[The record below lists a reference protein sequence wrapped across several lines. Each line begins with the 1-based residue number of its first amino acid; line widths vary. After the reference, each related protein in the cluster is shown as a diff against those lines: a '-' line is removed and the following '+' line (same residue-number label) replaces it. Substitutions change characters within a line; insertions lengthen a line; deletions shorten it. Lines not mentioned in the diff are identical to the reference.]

1 MRALQMPNWFNA
13 RRCLLA
19 AALVAGLA
27 PAARALDWPTRP
39 VRIVAPSTPGG
50 AADLFGRLLAD
61 KLSQLMHQR
70 FYVDNRA
77 GGGGLIGANIVAHA
91 EPDGYTF
98 VTSSLAYHVIEPA
111 ASANPGFDPM
121 RDATHIAYVGG
132 PPNVFIVS
140 PALGVRTLP
149 ELIGRGRDKTLD
161 FVSPGNGTVGHL
173 LVEAFA
179 QKAGMKVQH
188 IPHKGSA
195 QAMLDLLAGNVLFGS
210 MTWSSAL
217 GQIRAGKVIPVA
229 VSSKARV
236 AEYPGVPTLA
246 ESGYPDLV
254 ANTWYALTGPAGV
267 PDEIVQKLNRAV
279 AEVLA
284 MSDVRKRL
292 DDDAIEREPMS
303 PEQVTKFFAGEIAK
317 WGPIAKE
324 FVKHGD

>member
-1 MRALQMPNWFNA
+1 VL
-13 RRCLLA
+13 RRLIVA
-19 AALVAGLA
+19 TALVAGLA
-27 PAARALDWPTRP
+27 PPAHALDWPSRP

-50 AADLFGRLLAD
+50 AADLFGRLMAD
-61 KLSQLMHQR
+61 KLSQVLHQR

-91 EPDGYTF
+91 EPDGYTL

-121 RDATHIAYVGG
+121 RDATHIAYIGG
-132 PPNVFIVS
+132 PPNAFIVS
-140 PALGVRTLP
+140 PALGVHSLP
-149 ELIGRGRDKTLD
+149 ELVARGRDKTLD

-173 LVEAFA
+173 LVEALA
-179 QKAGMKVQH
+179 RDAGMKVQH

-210 MTWSSAL
+210 MTYSSAL
-217 GQIRAGKVIPVA
+217 GQIRAGKVIAVA
-229 VSSKARV
+229 VSSRARV
-236 AEYPGVPTLA
+236 AEYPNVPTLA

-254 ANTWYALTGPAGV
+254 ANTWYALSGPAGL

-279 AEVLA
+279 AEVLE
-284 MSDVRKRL
+284 MPDVRKRL
-292 DDDAIEREPMS
+292 DDDAIEREPMT
-303 PEQVTKFFAGEIAK
+303 PAQVTKLFAGEIAK
-317 WGPIAKE
+317 WGPIAKR

>member
-1 MRALQMPNWFNA
+1 MTRAFLFA
-13 RRCLLA
+13 VALAICLH
-19 AALVAGLA
+19 A
-27 PAARALDWPTRP
+27 PAQALDWPTRA

-50 AADLFGRLLAD
+50 AADLFGRLMAD
-61 KLSQLMHQR
+61 KLSQVLHQR

-121 RDATHIAYVGG
+121 RDATHVAYIGG

-140 PALGVRTLP
+140 PALGVHSLP
-149 ELIGRGRDKTLD
+149 ELIARGRDKTLD

-217 GQIRAGKVIPVA
+217 GQIRAGKVIPIA
-229 VSSKARV
+229 VSSRARV
-236 AEYPGVPTLA
+236 AEYPDVPTLA

-254 ANTWYALTGPAGV
+254 ANTWYALSGPARL
-267 PDEIVQKLNRAV
+267 PDEIVLKLNRAV

-284 MSDVRKRL
+284 LPDVKKKL
-292 DDDAIEREPMS
+292 DDDAIEREPMT
-303 PEQVTKFFAGEIAK
+303 PEQVTKFFAGEIAR
-317 WGPIAKE
+317 WGPIARQ
-324 FVKHGD
+324 FVRHGD

>member
-1 MRALQMPNWFNA
+1 L
-13 RRCLLA
+13 
-19 AALVAGLA
+19 
-27 PAARALDWPTRP
+27 
-39 VRIVAPSTPGG
+39 
-50 AADLFGRLLAD
+50 
-61 KLSQLMHQR
+61 
-70 FYVDNRA
+70 
-77 GGGGLIGANIVAHA
+77 
-91 EPDGYTF
+91 
-98 VTSSLAYHVIEPA
+98 
-111 ASANPGFDPM
+111 
-121 RDATHIAYVGG
+121 
-132 PPNVFIVS
+132 
-140 PALGVRTLP
+140 
-149 ELIGRGRDKTLD
+149 
-161 FVSPGNGTVGHL
+161 
-173 LVEAFA
+173 A

-210 MTWSSAL
+210 MTYSSAL

-236 AEYPGVPTLA
+236 AEYPDVPTLA

-284 MSDVRKRL
+284 MPDVKKRL
-292 DDDAIEREPMS
+292 DDDAIERDPMS

-317 WGPIAKE
+317 WGPIAKR

>member
-1 MRALQMPNWFNA
+1 MRRMMRAWF
-13 RRCLLA
+13 LA
-19 AALVAGLA
+19 AALVAGLSPSA
-27 PAARALDWPTRP
+27 HALDWPTRP

-50 AADLFGRLLAD
+50 AADLFGRLMAD
-61 KLSQLMHQR
+61 KLSQLLHQR

-121 RDATHIAYVGG
+121 RDATHVAYIGG

-140 PALGVRTLP
+140 PALGVQSLP
-149 ELIGRGRDKTLD
+149 GLIARGRDQTLD

-210 MTWSSAL
+210 MTYSSAL

-229 VSSKARV
+229 VSSRGRV
-236 AEYPGVPTLA
+236 VEYPDVPTLA
-246 ESGYPDLV
+246 QSGYPDLV
-254 ANTWYALTGPAGV
+254 ANTWYALSGPAGL
-267 PDEIVQKLNRAV
+267 PGEIVQKLNRAV
-279 AEVLA
+279 AEVLELP
-284 MSDVRKRL
+284 DVKKRL
-292 DDDAIEREPMS
+292 DDDAIEREPMT
-303 PEQVTKFFAGEIAK
+303 PEQVTAFFAAEIAR
-317 WGPIAKE
+317 WGPIAKR
-324 FVKHGD
+324 FVKHGG

>member
-1 MRALQMPNWFNA
+1 MRDW
-13 RRCLLA
+13 LLA
-19 AALVAGLA
+19 AALVVGLTPVA
-27 PAARALDWPTRP
+27 HALDWPTRP

-50 AADLFGRLLAD
+50 AADLFARLMAD
-61 KLSQLMHQR
+61 KLSQVLHQR

-91 EPDGYTF
+91 EPDGYTL

-121 RDATHIAYVGG
+121 RDATHVAYVGG
-132 PPNVFIVS
+132 PPNAFIVS
-140 PALGVRTLP
+140 PVLGVRSLP
-149 ELIGRGRDKTLD
+149 ELIARGRDKALD

-217 GQIRAGKVIPVA
+217 GQIRGGKVVPIA
-229 VSSKARV
+229 VSSRARV
-236 AEYPGVPTLA
+236 AEYPNVPTLA

-254 ANTWYALTGPAGV
+254 ANTWYALSGPAGL

-284 MSDVRKRL
+284 MPDVRKKL
-292 DDDAIEREPMS
+292 DDDAIEREPMT
-303 PEQVTKFFAGEIAK
+303 PAQVTKLFAGEITK
-317 WGPIAKE
+317 WGPIAKR

>member
-1 MRALQMPNWFNA
+1 
-13 RRCLLA
+13 
-19 AALVAGLA
+19 
-27 PAARALDWPTRP
+27 
-39 VRIVAPSTPGG
+39 
-50 AADLFGRLLAD
+50 
-61 KLSQLMHQR
+61 
-70 FYVDNRA
+70 
-77 GGGGLIGANIVAHA
+77 
-91 EPDGYTF
+91 
-98 VTSSLAYHVIEPA
+98 
-111 ASANPGFDPM
+111 M
-121 RDATHIAYVGG
+121 RDATHVAYIGG

-149 ELIGRGRDKTLD
+149 ELIARGRANTLD
-161 FVSPGNGTVGHL
+161 FVSPGNGTLGHL

-179 QKAGMKVQH
+179 RDADMKVQH

-210 MTWSSAL
+210 MTYSSAL

-236 AEYPGVPTLA
+236 AEYPDVPTLA

-284 MSDVRKRL
+284 MPDVKKRL
-292 DDDAIEREPMS
+292 DDDAIERDPMS

-317 WGPIAKE
+317 WGPIAKR

>member
-1 MRALQMPNWFNA
+1 MMRSSM
-13 RRCLLA
+13 LLA
-19 AALVAGLA
+19 AA
-27 PAARALDWPTRP
+27 ALSIAIASSAHAVDWPTRP

-50 AADLFGRLLAD
+50 AADLFGRLVAD
-61 KLSQLMHQR
+61 NLTAQLKQR

-77 GGGGLIGANIVAHA
+77 GGGGLIGAAFVAHA

-98 VTSSLAYHVIEPA
+98 VTSSIAYHAIEPA

-121 RDATHIAYVGG
+121 RDATHVAYMGG

-140 PALGVRTLP
+140 PALGVHSLP
-149 ELIGRGRDKTLD
+149 ELIARGRDKTLD

-210 MTWSSAL
+210 MTYSSAL

-236 AEYPGVPTLA
+236 PEYPDVPTLA

-267 PDEIVQKLNRAV
+267 PEEIVTKLNHAV
-279 AEVLA
+279 AEVLE
-284 MSDVRKRL
+284 MPDVKKRL
-292 DDDAIEREPMS
+292 DDDAIEREPMT
-303 PEQVTKFFAGEIAK
+303 PEQVSKFVASEVEK
-317 WGPIAKE
+317 WGPIAKKY
-324 FVKHGD
+324 VHGP

>member
-1 MRALQMPNWFNA
+1 MDEHDRMTRVW
-13 RRCLLA
+13 LLA
-19 AALVAGLA
+19 AALATALA
-27 PAARALDWPTRP
+27 PAAHAVDWPTRP

-50 AADLFGRLLAD
+50 AADLFGRLMAD
-61 KLSQLMHQR
+61 KLSQLLHQR

-91 EPDGYTF
+91 APDGYTF

-111 ASANPGFDPM
+111 ASANPEFDPM
-121 RDATHIAYVGG
+121 RDATHVAYIGG
-132 PPNVFIVS
+132 PPSVFIVS
-140 PALGVRTLP
+140 PALGVHSLA
-149 ELIGRGRDKTLD
+149 ELIARGRDKTLD

-195 QAMLDLLAGNVLFGS
+195 QAMLDILAGNVLFGS
-210 MTWSSAL
+210 MTYSSAL
-217 GQIRAGKVIPVA
+217 GQIRAGKVIPIA

-236 AEYPGVPTLA
+236 AEYPDVPTLA

-254 ANTWYALTGPAGV
+254 VNTWYALSGPAGV
-267 PDEIVQKLNRAV
+267 PDAIVRKLNGAV

-284 MSDVRKRL
+284 MPDVSKKL

-303 PEQVTKFFAGEIAK
+303 PEQVTGFFAAEIAK
-317 WGPIAKE
+317 WGPIARQ

>member
-1 MRALQMPNWFNA
+1 MMRTW
-13 RRCLLA
+13 LLA
-19 AALVAGLA
+19 AVLLAALSPSAH
-27 PAARALDWPTRP
+27 ALDWPTRP

-50 AADLFGRLLAD
+50 AADLFGRLMAD
-61 KLSQLMHQR
+61 KLSQVLHQR

-121 RDATHIAYVGG
+121 RDATHVAYIGG

-140 PALGVRTLP
+140 PALGVNALP
-149 ELIGRGRDKTLD
+149 EVVARGRDKTLD

-210 MTWSSAL
+210 MTYSSAL
-217 GQIRAGKVIPVA
+217 GQIRAGKVIPIA
-229 VSSKARV
+229 VSSRARV
-236 AEYPGVPTLA
+236 AEYPDVPTLA

-254 ANTWYALTGPAGV
+254 ANTWYAISGPAGV

-279 AEVLA
+279 AEVLELP
-284 MSDVRKRL
+284 DVRKKL
-292 DDDAIEREPMS
+292 DDDAIEREPMT
-303 PEQVTKFFAGEIAK
+303 PAQVTTFFAGEIAR
-317 WGPIAKE
+317 WGPIARR
-324 FVKHGD
+324 FVKHGE